1 MSFQSIMDKRLDRLD
16 GAPAG
21 AWTCDYR
28 LPQGNFRRPWHVG
41 GEEPIRADL
50 AFATGHDGPR
60 RCVAAAAGAVLP

>member
-1 MSFQSIMDKRLDRLD
+1 MQPGDSLMN
-16 GAPAG
+16 
-21 AWTCDYR
+21 DYR
-28 LPQGNFRRPWHVG
+28 LPQGNFRLPWHVG